1 MRMTLARDN
10 IEGIRTAEDD
20 TSFVGAPFKLTFGNV
35 ARETLRLAKVERL
48 PFVHDELAEGF
59 ASKRGSQ
66 ICAWFSVEFRIFA
79 LGLGFPAFQLSSCA
93 PTMIC
98 LK

>member
-48 PFVHDELAEGF
+48 PFVHTSSPRALR
-59 ASKRGSQ
+59 SKRGSQ